1 MKKTTLLSI
10 VSAVLGALV
19 FLTCLLPAISY
30 KTTLAGQSKTNTV
43 TFYKMFDAD
52 FGMGIAIV
60 VLLAV
65 GAAVAA
71 VAAVAVDFVK
81 ANKKI
86 GLLANACAALLLVV
100 AGVLFFFITNGYE
113 VNASLGAL
121 ASVETSLGIGAI
133 ISAILAIAGGAVA
146 GYNAFLALK
155 K

>member
-30 KTTLAGQSKTNTV
+30 KATVLGQSKTNNV
-43 TFYKMFDAD
+43 TFYKMFDGD
-52 FGMGIAIV
+52 FGIGIAIL

-65 GAAVAA
+65 GVVAA
-71 VAAVAVDFVK
+71 IAAVAVDFVK

-113 VNASLGAL
+113 VNASLGSL
-121 ASVETSLGIGAI
+121 ASAKTSLGFGAI
-133 ISAILAIAGGAVA
+133 VSAVLAIAGGAVA
-146 GYNAFLALK
+146 GYNTFLALK